1 MNKLAMDYTNRIIDN
16 LYVDEQDELE
26 MSHRLC
32 LYYMIKVQLD
42 FGAILL
48 SQVIYESNF
57 KVSMVMDHTKK
68 LKEVGVIDETVME
81 GTYIYEVN
89 LVAEETPCV

>member
-32 LYYMIKVQLD
+32 LYYMIQIQLAS
-42 FGAILL
+42 GAVVLSRLL
-48 SQVIYESNF
+48 YESNF
-57 KVSMVMDHTKK
+57 NATMVQSHALK
-68 LKEVGVIDETVME
+68 LKEMGIIDETVVD
-81 GTYIYEVN
+81 GIYIYEVN
-89 LVAEETPCV
+89 LVAEEMPCV